1 MGRVAPEA
9 TAFVHRRAPFDY
21 LDADASAD
29 AVREAYG
36 GAYERLLALKEK
48 YDLQNI
54 FRLIQNIRPSS
65 SR

>member
-21 LDADASAD
+21 LDASAD

-36 GAYERLLALKEK
+36 GAYEQLFALKEK
-48 YDLQNI
+48 YDLQSI
-54 FRLIQNIRPSS
+54 VGLIQNIRPSS